1 MSNTQLAPQ
10 KIWITGASSGIGAA
24 LARRL
29 LEQGASLIIT
39 ARSLKDLQPLC
50 DEFPHQCSPL
60 AMDLTDNNSSVAMA
74 EKLSQL
80 AGYLDVVVIN
90 AGTCEYIDVQNF
102 SVAPFLSVM
111 NINFGGAVNTLA
123 LALPLLRKSPNR
135 SYIVGV
141 SSMVTLL
148 PMPRSEA
155 YGASKAALEYL
166 LNSLRVDLAVENI
179 DVSIV
184 RPGFV
189 KTPLTERNDFEMPF
203 LITTGLAVDYI
214 VKGMQARN
222 WIIQF
227 PWPLVLIMKF
237 CSWLPLQWQ
246 TGLLKKM
253 SRNKE

>member
-1 MSNTQLAPQ
+1 MTNMQVAQ

-29 LEQGASLIIT
+29 LEQGSSLVVT
-39 ARSLKDLQPLC
+39 ARSFKYLQPLC
-50 DEFPHQCSPL
+50 DDFPNQCSAL
-60 AMDLTDNNSSVAMA
+60 VLDLTDSNSLAASA
-74 EKLSQL
+74 EELSQL
-80 AGYLDVVVIN
+80 ADYLDVVVIN

-102 SVAPFLSVM
+102 SVAVFTSVM

-123 LALPLLRKSPNR
+123 LALPLLRR
-135 SYIVGV
+135 SRGRPYIVGV
-141 SSMVTLL
+141 SSMATLL

-179 DVSIV
+179 DVSVV

-189 KTPLTERNDFEMPF
+189 KTPLTERNDFAMPF
-203 LITTGLAVDYI
+203 VISAGQAVDYI
-214 VKGMQARN
+214 VKGMRARK

-227 PWPLVLIMKF
+227 PWPLVFIMKL

-246 TGLLKKM
+246 TGLLKKL